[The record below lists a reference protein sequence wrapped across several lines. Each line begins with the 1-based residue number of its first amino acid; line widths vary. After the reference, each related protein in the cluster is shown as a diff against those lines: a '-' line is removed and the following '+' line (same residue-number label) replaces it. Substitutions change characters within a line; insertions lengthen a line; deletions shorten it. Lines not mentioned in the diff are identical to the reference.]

1 MAATALQVLPA
12 QALKPKRERFIDEY
26 LIDFNAT
33 QAAIRAGYSPRSA
46 QGSSSR
52 LLSNAMV
59 QAELAK
65 RRAAQSDATGQKALR
80 VRAELE
86 RIGYADLGDIWEAD
100 SEPGKLRLKPIANWP
115 EDCRRAISKLKIKN
129 FPKKVSKD
137 GIEIAPEH
145 DIIEIGFWDKPGV
158 LKLLG
163 MAEGMFFAEQDPEN
177 PHPINAPAPQIFII
191 AGQRLEL

>member
-1 MAATALQVLPA
+1 MPVATAAQPA
-12 QALKPKRERFIDEY
+12 PPLKPKQDRFIDEY
-26 LIDFNAT
+26 LVDFNAT

-46 QGSSSR
+46 QGTGSR
-52 LLSNAMV
+52 MLSNAMV
-59 QAELAK
+59 QAKLAEKRTKLSDQTGEKAK
-65 RRAAQSDATGQKALR
+65 RIRQ
-80 VRAELE
+80 ELE
-86 RIGYADLGDIWEAD
+86 RIGYADLGDIWKPLTEA
-100 SEPGKLRLKPIANWP
+100 GQLTLKPIAEWP
-115 EDCRRAISKLKIKN
+115 EDCRRAISRIKIKN

-137 GIEIAPEH
+137 GIEISPEH

-177 PHPINAPAPQIFII
+177 PHLPQKPAPQIFII

>member
-1 MAATALQVLPA
+1 MASAVEPLPTNGA
-12 QALKPKRERFIDEY
+12 RRVRFIDEY

-46 QGSSSR
+46 YSTGSR
-52 LLSNAMV
+52 LLKDADV
-59 QAELAK
+59 QAQLAA
-65 RRAAQSDATGQKALR
+65 RRQKESDQTGEKAKR

-86 RIGYADLGDIWEAD
+86 RIGYADLGDIWKPTTA
-100 SEPGKLRLKPIANWP
+100 PGKLELKPIAEWP
-115 EDCRRAISKLKIKN
+115 EDCRRAISKIKIKN
-129 FPKKVSKD
+129 FPAKKDAKT
-137 GIEIAPEH
+137 GIEISPEH

-177 PHPINAPAPQIFII
+177 PQRPETPPPQIFII
-191 AGQRLEL
+191 GGQRLHV